1 MSGWWPW
8 YNRSS
13 AWVTSPE
20 RQCQGSN
27 KHSRWGIIRWWW
39 PLGLQSINYNEKYK
53 TIVAVQWGWSSQVSP
68 THLKWS
74 PSSNLSPYHPTQGVP
89 TQYTQDRS
97 DKKMM
102 IDSIAVSVFV
112 QNLRRLSRW
121 WYPQASQSQ
130 SVRRGYI
137 SVDRKIDLCVLTIVP
152 VHLSWKAFLQGI

>member
-39 PLGLQSINYNEKYK
+39 PLGLQSINDNEKYK
-53 TIVAVQWGWSSQVSP
+53 TIVAVLSVVMLEQSCFPNPLEMSIIIQ
-68 THLKWS
+68 LIIL
-74 PSSNLSPYHPTQGVP
+74 SSNP
-89 TQYTQDRS
+89 YTQDRS

-102 IDSIAVSVFV
+102 IDSVAVSVVV

-130 SVRRGYI
+130 SMRRGYI
-137 SVDRKIDLCVLTIVP
+137 SVDGKIDLCVLTIVP
-152 VHLSWKAFLQGI
+152 VHLSWKAFLQGIY